1 MKNKTVIFLVV
12 MVASGVF
19 AGVAFGGSNVR
30 TFYNDNLKEVV
41 DSGTEKAIDKAK
53 EAGGTI
59 AENAKEFS
67 SSLYDKVSDKAGE
80 GFHDFVAVPAENAW
94 RNIVKGAVSAGASA
108 LTEEEK
114 KEILNNDSCT
124 CP

>member
-1 MKNKTVIFLVV
+1 MVI
-12 MVASGVF
+12 VASGVF
-19 AGVAFGGSNVR
+19 AGVAFGGSNIH
-30 TFYNDNLKEVV
+30 TFYSDNLKEAVE
-41 DSGTEKAIDKAK
+41 GGAEKVIDKAK
-53 EAGGTI
+53 DAGGMI
-59 AENAKEFS
+59 AGNAKEFS
-67 SSLYDKVSDKAGE
+67 SSLYDKVSEKAGE

-94 RNIVKGAVSAGASA
+94 RNIVKEVVSAGAST

>member
-1 MKNKTVIFLVV
+1 MENKAMIFLVV
-12 MVASGVF
+12 LIASVVF

-30 TFYNDNLKEVV
+30 TFYNENLKEAV
-41 DSGTEKAIDKAK
+41 DSGTGKAIDKAK
-53 EAGGTI
+53 EAGGMI
-59 AENAKEFS
+59 ADNAKEFS

-80 GFHDFVAVPAENAW
+80 AIHDLIAVPAGNAW
-94 RNIVKGAVSAGASA
+94 RNVIKEAVSAGSSV

-114 KEILNNDSCT
+114 KEILNDDSCT

>member
-1 MKNKTVIFLVV
+1 MIFLVV
-12 MVASGVF
+12 LIASVVF

-30 TFYNDNLKEVV
+30 TFYNENLKEAV
-41 DSGTEKAIDKAK
+41 DSGTGKAIDKAK
-53 EAGGTI
+53 EAGGMI
-59 AENAKEFS
+59 ADNAKEFS

-80 GFHDFVAVPAENAW
+80 AIHDLIAVPAGNAW
-94 RNIVKGAVSAGASA
+94 RNVIKEAVSAGSSV

-114 KEILNNDSCT
+114 KEILNDDSCT